1 MKLTRS
7 GKVEKHNSYIWF
19 MEKGTKLRT
28 VVQSHG
34 PGERVEGD
42 VEKSIIE
49 RSSWWK
55 LNKNNKNNISRWKPI
70 ISSLHEY

>member
-49 RSSWWK
+49 RRVDGNWIK
-55 LNKNNKNNISRWKPI
+55 I
-70 ISSLHEY
+70 IKIIYLDESQ